1 MLTMCLHYV
10 NNMLTF
16 LPPLQIHFPAPV
28 VDQGSLSSKALEVNL
43 KEMVTNIKLFEVI
56 LKKISQ

>member
-1 MLTMCLHYV
+1 MFLDYV

-28 VDQGSLSSKALEVNL
+28 VDQGSLSSKALEVNF
-43 KEMVTNIKLFEVI
+43 KKMVTNIKLFEVI
-56 LKKISQ
+56 FKKRSQ